1 MLVEEVSSSTPKEEE
16 EGEET
21 NGDETEELLTNV
33 GLGRWQIP
41 LLLSACFIQ
50 MGAALH
56 KVGTPLYDAPLP
68 FVCSSALD
76 QDHYLRSN
84 ISHESE
90 CLSEV
95 EVPELYSGKGMGPP
109 SCPVVHYETSVFDST
124 FTSQWNLVCEWEP
137 YRPWFLAS
145 LSIGNLV
152 GSIIGGHLSDSSGRR
167 FSIRVGAALGLP
179 ACLVMAAAPSF
190 AIVIIARF
198 TMGIVELLTLLPVY
212 ALVMESCPN
221 KSRAVISNTTAVFFS
236 LSIIAL
242 GIVAHWVRDFRYLLY
257 LISVPSAALMV
268 FVILMDESPRWLVQ
282 RGRGHQ
288 AAQLLT
294 KAATLNKTTI
304 PPHLLNHLY
313 KCNTKL
319 GSAAGLKSES
329 ESESGWWWR
338 ESWCSFKK
346 EARECAASTVLCRIL
361 VAASALSFCNRL
373 LFLGIPLN
381 TNNVAST
388 DPQTYVLYV
397 GISDFFSTLLAIFLS
412 HSAPRRL
419 CIGSFH
425 MLASFFLML
434 DLLLPPEWRWLHWML
449 TLTSYC
455 LMGCV
460 FEITMVYY
468 IELMPTVVRSRGVT
482 IIDFLGSLGELCVP
496 FITHLLAPRVSWSV
510 DVIFMVMGVI
520 GGLMILLLPETSS
533 LPLTDTIADVE
544 ERERRANSDRGGGGG
559 GAGGGGY
566 WTRYGNYS
574 YHSIQEERANKIER
588 TTIIL
593 PTAE

>member
-1 MLVEEVSSSTPKEEE
+1 MLVEEVSSSSIPKEEEE

-21 NGDETEELLTNV
+21 NVDEMEELLTTV

-50 MGAALH
+50 MGTSLN

-68 FVCSSALD
+68 FVCSSPLH
-76 QDHYLRSN
+76 QDHYFTSN
-84 ISHESE
+84 ISYENE

-95 EVPELYSGKGMGPP
+95 EMPELYSGKGKGPP

-124 FTSQWNLVCEWEP
+124 FTSRWNLVCEWEP

-152 GSIIGGHLSDSSGRR
+152 GSVIGGYLSDSFGRR
-167 FSIRVGAALGLP
+167 FSIMVGAALGLP
-179 ACLVMAAAPSF
+179 ACLAMAVAPSF

-198 TMGIVELLTLLPVY
+198 TIGIVELLTLLPVY

-221 KSRAVISNTTAVFFS
+221 KSRAVISNTTAIFFS
-236 LSIIAL
+236 LAIIAL
-242 GIVAHWVRDFRYLLY
+242 GIVAHWVRDFQYLLY
-257 LISVPSAALMV
+257 FISFPWVVLIV
-268 FVILMDESPRWLVQ
+268 FAILMDESPRWLVQ
-282 RGRGHQ
+282 QGRGHQ
-288 AAQLLT
+288 ATQLLT

-304 PPHLLNHLY
+304 PPHLLKHLY
-313 KCNTKL
+313 KCNTKS

-329 ESESGWWWR
+329 ESESSGWWWR
-338 ESWCSFKK
+338 EMWWSFKR

-361 VAASALSFCNRL
+361 VAASVLSFCNRL

-388 DPQTYVLYV
+388 EPQTYVLYI
-397 GISDFFSTLLAIFLS
+397 GISDFVSTLVAVFLS
-412 HSAPRRL
+412 HTAPRRL

-425 MLASFFLML
+425 MLASLFLML
-434 DLLLPPEWRWLHWML
+434 DLLFPTEWRWLHWML

-460 FEITMVYY
+460 FELTMVYY
-468 IELMPTVVRSRGVT
+468 VELMPTVVRSRGVT
-482 IIDFLGSLGELCVP
+482 IIDFLGCLGEFCVP

-544 ERERRANSDRGGGGG
+544 ERERRANSDS
-559 GAGGGGY
+559 GGGGY
-566 WTRYGNYS
+566 WTRYGDYS
-574 YHSIQEERANKIER
+574 YHSIQEERANKTER
-588 TTIIL
+588 TTITM
-593 PTAE
+593 PRAE